1 MYFTNNGTDLYKGDI
16 QIGDR
21 EATIEEVKAY
31 EDKKDLAIKINEAK
45 EYLANTDYKDLPRY
59 VPKADEDIETI
70 YRLRDEA
77 REFIRTNDVPN
88 P

>member
-1 MYFTNNGTDLYKGDI
+1 MYYTSNGIDLYKGDI

-31 EDKKDLAIKINEAK
+31 ETKKDLAIKINEAK

-77 REFIRTNDVPN
+77 REFIRANDVSI
-88 P
+88 

>member
-1 MYFTNNGTDLYKGDI
+1 MYYTNNGIDLYKGDI

-21 EATIEEVKAY
+21 EATIEEVKIYATRK
-31 EDKKDLAIKINEAK
+31 ELAIKVNEAK
-45 EYLANTDYKDLPRY
+45 SYLANTDYKDLPRY

-77 REFIRTNDVPN
+77 REFIRANDVPN

>member
-1 MYFTNNGTDLYKGDI
+1 MYYTNNRTEIYKGDI

-31 EDKKDLAIKINEAK
+31 DAKKELAFKVNEAK
-45 EYLANTDYKDLPRY
+45 TYLSSTDHKDLPRY
-59 VPKADEDIETI
+59 VPKADENMDTI

-77 REFIRTNDVPN
+77 REFIRANDVYI
-88 P
+88 